1 MDLDIDV
8 EDWPSGTDWTA
19 LSERAA
25 GAAISVEPALGHD
38 RLTASILFTS
48 NEEVHTLNREW
59 RGRDK
64 PTNVLSFPMLDRE
77 SLLALEDGDGPP
89 EMLGDIALALE
100 VCAKEADDKS
110 IALADHA
117 AHLLIHGL
125 LHLAGHDHVDSD
137 AQAEAMEKLEIEA
150 LALMGIADPYGDRN
164 FQE

>member
-1 MDLDIDV
+1 MKL
-8 EDWPSGTDWTA
+8 PRA
-19 LSERAA
+19 LLAA
-25 GAAISVEPALGHD
+25 LAALAVASCGATGGDPLSDGIAAYEARDYNAARVALANAIGDEQTRTPEAFD
-38 RLTASILFTS
+38 YYART
-48 NEEVHTLNREW
+48 
-59 RGRDK
+59 
-64 PTNVLSFPMLDRE
+64 
-77 SLLALEDGDGPP
+77 LLALEDGDGPP

-125 LHLAGHDHVDSD
+125 LHLAGHDHVDTD